1 MSVIAHANEIYV
13 SHIFAVMG
21 MMIAINNAV
30 TPAYMSDRFEHF
42 GQGKIMG
49 LQTSL
54 FFLANVIM
62 ALAGSF
68 IAILSADAIMYCA
81 GLIMLSSLIWLFLS
95 GEVAHLKSKQ
105 PLISPG

>member
-1 MSVIAHANEIYV
+1 MLKIADR
-13 SHIFAVMG
+13 HIARSAIMG

-42 GQGKIMG
+42 GQGKVMG

-62 ALAGSF
+62 AILGSF
-68 IAILSADAIMYCA
+68 IAILSVDAIMYCA
-81 GLIMLSSLIWLFLS
+81 GLIMLASLLWLFAS
-95 GEVAHLKSKQ
+95 GETVHLKSEQIAK
-105 PLISPG
+105 SPV